1 MVGRLIAYDG
11 ALNGVDVLRGLVV
24 VKTEAAQPLAESN
37 PAQPIKL
44 PPASERLSMQSLLER
59 ALDRAIEVIGTRKE
73 ALRWLGTPVRA
84 LNFATPISLLSDDAG
99 ADQVLAV
106 LSNLENGVL

>member
-44 PPASERLSMQSLLER
+44 PPASERLSMQSLL
-59 ALDRAIEVIGTRKE
+59 DRAIEVIGTRKE